1 MKKKYV
7 KPRVGVD
14 LFSLLQ
20 TVSGTCGVE
29 PESEMGR
36 PLQADKYTCGWY
48 MDDAVTLFLIDS
60 AFCTVELEDGDDE
73 TYCYN
78 NPSGGTE
85 IFGS

>member
-7 KPRVGVD
+7 KPMITMD
-14 LFSLLQ
+14 LFSLTQ
-20 TVSGTCGVE
+20 SIAATCGVE
-29 PESEMGR
+29 HDAEMGY
-36 PLQADKYTCGWY
+36 PLQDTKQTCGWY
-48 MDDAVTLFLIDS
+48 MDDVITLFLIDS
-60 AFCTVELEDGDDE
+60 AFCTLPLEDGDDS